1 MSNPPIDPPEAA
13 GPPEEEVL
21 ELEIHCP
28 VESRVLTYLRS
39 IASQVARTVGF
50 KEEQIDQIEMAVDE
64 ACANVVKHA
73 YGDEM
78 SRADRKRQECVLKM
92 RIVIGP
98 DRLKFCIIDHGVGV
112 NNKPSGA
119 SSVDEYIERGASG
132 GLGVYIIRN
141 FMDEVEYL
149 SPPGAGT
156 TLTMT
161 KYLRPGDKRD

>member
-1 MSNPPIDPPEAA
+1 MSHQHADRAED
-13 GPPEEEVL
+13 EVL
-21 ELEIHCP
+21 EIELHCP
-28 VESRVLTYLRS
+28 VESRVLTYLRN

-50 KEEQIDQIEMAVDE
+50 EDEQIDQIEMAVDE

-73 YGDEM
+73 YGETVGRDGE
-78 SRADRKRQECVLKM
+78 KRHECVLKM
-92 RIVIGP
+92 RIVIAP

-112 NNKPSGA
+112 TNKPRGA
-119 SSVDEYIERGASG
+119 NSVDEYLERGAHG

-141 FMDEVEYL
+141 FMDEVEYQ

-161 KYLRPGDKRD
+161 KYLRPATKTD

>member
-1 MSNPPIDPPEAA
+1 MTNTDARAA
-13 GPPEEEVL
+13 DEEVL

-50 KEEQIDQIEMAVDE
+50 DDEQIDQIEMAVDE

-73 YGDEM
+73 YGEA
-78 SRADRKRQECVLKM
+78 SHAADRRHECMLKM

-112 NNKPSGA
+112 SNKPRGA
-119 SSVDEYIERGASG
+119 NSVDEYLERGARG

-141 FMDEVEYL
+141 FMDEVEYV

-161 KYLRPGDKRD
+161 KYLRPGDKRE

>member
-1 MSNPPIDPPEAA
+1 MAA
-13 GPPEEEVL
+13 DEQTLEEEVL

-28 VESRVLTYLRS
+28 VQSRVLTYLRS

-50 KEEQIDQIEMAVDE
+50 DDEQIDQIEMAVDE

-73 YGDEM
+73 YGAELPED
-78 SRADRKRQECVLKM
+78 DRRRRQCVLKM

-112 NNKPSGA
+112 SNKPRGA
-119 SSVDEYIERGASG
+119 NSVEEYLERGATG

-141 FMDEVEYL
+141 FMDEVEYV

-161 KYLRPGDKRD
+161 KYLRPGEKHA